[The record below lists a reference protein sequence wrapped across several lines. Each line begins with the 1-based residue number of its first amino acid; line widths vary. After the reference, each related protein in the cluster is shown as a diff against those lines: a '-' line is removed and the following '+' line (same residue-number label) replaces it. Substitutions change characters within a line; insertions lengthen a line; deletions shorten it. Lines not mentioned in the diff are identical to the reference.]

1 VIGVEAVGK
10 GEEFFHLMLR
20 TSRLPLQPVNTGR
33 SSKGERF
40 EKGMAPLFQFRRA
53 WVADVETPFIRAFR
67 DEWVRWPSG
76 DHDDT
81 LDAVYWML
89 YVGSPHL
96 IGSGGKQ
103 HKNPNPFA
111 GLRRQ

>member
-20 TSRLPLQPVNTGR
+20 SSRLPLQPVNTGR

-40 EKGMAPLFQFRRA
+40 EKGMAPLFQFRRV
-53 WVADVETPFIRAFR
+53 WVADVEAPFIRTFK
-67 DEWVRWPSG
+67 DEWVRWPHG
-76 DHDDT
+76 EHDDT

-89 YVGSPHL
+89 YVGAPHL
-96 IGSGGKQ
+96 ISSGGRQQRKCS
-103 HKNPNPFA
+103 PFA
-111 GLRRQ
+111 GLSRR